1 MMLNLKMNQKII
13 LSIALLFSLFCSMAT
28 TFSFENDVTDGVS
41 IAVSVFIC
49 LAIVVV
55 FSAVILETLES
66 ICNP

>member
-1 MMLNLKMNQKII
+1 
-13 LSIALLFSLFCSMAT
+13 MAT